1 MMLTNNFPYLSLS
14 RSAIAAPQ
22 YEPLSANTKKS
33 LFVRR
38 ERETS
43 EGNGLLNKRGHRGG
57 ELSKER
63 DNMKEDGWKKRYCF
77 CAFTAA
83 ITADGP
89 TAIIPACTDMTACTT
104 EG

>member
-1 MMLTNNFPYLSLS
+1 MCEES
-14 RSAIAAPQ
+14 
-22 YEPLSANTKKS
+22 
-33 LFVRR
+33 
-38 ERETS
+38 ETS

-63 DNMKEDGWKKRYCF
+63 DNMKEDGWKERYCF

-83 ITADGP
+83 ITAHGP